1 MFFFNSFAG
10 MSQPDCTRELCFL
23 CQHSLTQWR
32 SLIATRKSILSFK
45 KGKKIFREG
54 DPVKGIFFI
63 YKGSIKVS
71 KNWGGQK
78 ELILRF
84 AKEGGV
90 LGFRGFGGEPVYPI
104 SATALEDC
112 TVCFIDND
120 FLELSLIANGGL
132 TYHLLQLYASELQKT
147 EKRMRDLVLREVKDR
162 IVLALVEISDAFG
175 TGEDDYLAL
184 PISRQDIASYAGT
197 TYETVFKFFTEL
209 SAKNILTTSGKQIR
223 INDHTALQQMIKELE

>member
-1 MFFFNSFAG
+1 M
-10 MSQPDCTRELCFL
+10 QHPDCIHELCFL
-23 CQHSLTQWR
+23 CKHSLPQWR
-32 SLIATRKSILSFK
+32 TLIASRKSILSFK

-54 DPVKGIFFI
+54 DPVKGIFFV
-63 YKGSIKVS
+63 YTGSVKVS

-78 ELILRF
+78 ELIIRF
-84 AKEGGV
+84 AKAGGV
-90 LGFRGFGGEPVYPI
+90 LGFRGFGGDLVYPI

-120 FLELSLIANGGL
+120 FLELSLIANGSL
-132 TYHLLQLYASELQKT
+132 THQLLQLYAAELQKT

-162 IVLALVEISDAFG
+162 IVLALVEISEGFG
-175 TGEDDYLAL
+175 TGEDDFLAL

-209 SAKNILTTSGKQIR
+209 SGKNILTTSGKQIR
-223 INDHTALQQMIKELE
+223 INDHKALQELIKELE